1 MWIQGRGYLSH
12 KRRLCQPLGKEFC
25 GPRYSDLGLESE
37 AMGFRW
43 AYVLGPV
50 GFFPM
55 GQKVAQGGPE
65 PEVLQEVP
73 LLQLSSHLHPLF
85 TPCA

>member
-1 MWIQGRGYLSH
+1 MRALGIG
-12 KRRLCQPLGKEFC
+12 QPLGKEFC
-25 GPRYSDLGLESE
+25 GPRYPMLGLEGE

-43 AYVLGPV
+43 ACVLGPA

-65 PEVLQEVP
+65 HDVLP
-73 LLQLSSHLHPLF
+73 KASPLQLSSHLHPRF